1 MLAVE
6 TPFELVVVGPGV
18 DARYP
23 LSRRAMT
30 IGRSRAATPDI
41 EIADGEAAPRHCIIQ
56 WNAAAG
62 LHELRVFGAAGAW
75 LNGTLMPGDGA
86 VHPLTPGDAFRIGLT
101 TFTYRSTAA
110 AAADADENAAVEDA
124 AVEVPTVHAAPTSR
138 DVYEFEVIPRLAG
151 GAFDWK
157 DPLVSYGPRRRT
169 EAPMQAVRVV
179 ITKGTPRAAVIA
191 ALKQIVNL
199 VEASA
204 ATDYFPAG

>member
-6 TPFELVVVGPGV
+6 TPFELVVVGPGA

-41 EIADGEAAPRHCIIQ
+41 EIADGDAAPRHCIIQ

-75 LNGTLMPGDGA
+75 LNGTLMPGDGG

-110 AAADADENAAVEDA
+110 AAVCADAKPTAEDA
-124 AVEVPTVHAAPTSR
+124 AG
-138 DVYEFEVIPRLAG
+138 DVL
-151 GAFDWK
+151 
-157 DPLVSYGPRRRT
+157 T
-169 EAPMQAVRVV
+169 
-179 ITKGTPRAAVIA
+179 
-191 ALKQIVNL
+191 
-199 VEASA
+199 
-204 ATDYFPAG
+204 